1 MRWNK
6 WSAVSGGLVIL
17 AIAAAGAASLWLP
30 SAELAPEKVVLNWN
44 GRIIEVPQADSRYQ
58 RLIDEAEE
66 VIESTA
72 KGPCKCPAELTGDVP
87 DKPGLLLMLPPGQS
101 VRMRKELPV
110 ATAVHEVR
118 RLYVPFQNGGDSPRM
133 ELDGGVYEV
142 GRESVDALKKT
153 AAEAAGN
160 LPQG

>member
-101 VRMRKELPV
+101 VRMR
-110 ATAVHEVR
+110 R
-118 RLYVPFQNGGDSPRM
+118 NCRSPRRSM
-133 ELDGGVYEV
+133 MSAGSMC
-142 GRESVDALKKT
+142 RFKT
-153 AAEAAGN
+153 AGI
-160 LPQG
+160 LPEWS